1 MSANSS
7 HRPVNTRLLTS
18 GAVLVGL
25 GGTLTAVGLTLG
37 SAAVVGAARR
47 WQQGTQMTPAQLAK
61 HAIGAAQVA
70 TTSGFEAWR
79 GPMRVVAPQPS
90 SIDGARTPVS

>member
-1 MSANSS
+1 VSASPSS
-7 HRPVNTRLLTS
+7 RPINTRLLTG

-61 HAIGAAQVA
+61 HALGAAQVA
-70 TTSGFEAWR
+70 TTSGVDAWR
-79 GPMRVVAPQPS
+79 GPVQVAPQPS
-90 SIDGARTPVS
+90 SIDGVRTPVS